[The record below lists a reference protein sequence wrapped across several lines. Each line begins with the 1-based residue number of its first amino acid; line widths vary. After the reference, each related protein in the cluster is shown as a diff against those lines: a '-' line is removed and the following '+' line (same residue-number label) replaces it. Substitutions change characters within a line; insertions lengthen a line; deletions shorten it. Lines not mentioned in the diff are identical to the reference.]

1 MKRFFRYTGR
11 VVSTTV
17 IILSGILLLLTL
29 LHRDTWTTMFDVVQA
44 KNQAV
49 ASLKSY
55 EPSEKV
61 LLPTA
66 TTAPTAAPSP
76 TATKEEIPTPSPIP
90 TLEETVIVIEPTL
103 PVETKLLNEEFA
115 KLHIPAE
122 QMVGVSFKTVT
133 RTTIVGGRETSV
145 TSQTPQLVSSNGCN
159 DFTQRDAV
167 ALVYLMSKKFGQ
179 SFKFTGPLIGSESAF
194 IFYEHDGPNGE
205 CVANQNNAGAPA
217 YCAGQIYQPNGAGGQ
232 THPEFDLYPTGA
244 EPRASLQDP
253 VYCMAASMKVFRDDF
268 GGNSILAAANY
279 KGFGSTSDPDFVNNY
294 IPWFNGGSVA
304 VDGITIPFVDDD
316 NLIRSLLGPEIDK
329 WSASIEDFYN
339 KMPGFYGN

>member
-11 VVSTTV
+11 VVSTAV
-17 IILSGILLLLTL
+17 IILSGILVALTL
-29 LHRDTWTTMFDVVQA
+29 FHRDTWTTMFDVVQA
-44 KNQAV
+44 KSQAV

-61 LLPTA
+61 SLPTI
-66 TTAPTAAPSP
+66 TTAPTASPSP
-76 TATKEEIPTPSPIP
+76 TAVLSTPSPIP
-90 TLEETVIVIEPTL
+90 TLEEIVIVIEPTL

-133 RTTIVGGRETSV
+133 RTTIVGGRETTV
-145 TSQTPQLVSSNGCN
+145 TSQAPQLVSSNGCN
-159 DFTQRDAV
+159 EFTQRDAV

-179 SFKFTGPLIGSESAF
+179 SFAFTGPLIGSESAF
-194 IFYEHDGPNGE
+194 VFYEHDGPGGE

-232 THPEFDLYPTGA
+232 THPEFDLYPTGS
-244 EPRASLQDP
+244 ESRASLQDP

-279 KGFGSTSDPDFVNNY
+279 KGFGSASNADFVANY
-294 IPWFNGGSVA
+294 MPWYNAGSVS
-304 VDGITIPFVDDD
+304 VEGVTVPFVDDD

-339 KMPGFYGN
+339 KMPSFYGN